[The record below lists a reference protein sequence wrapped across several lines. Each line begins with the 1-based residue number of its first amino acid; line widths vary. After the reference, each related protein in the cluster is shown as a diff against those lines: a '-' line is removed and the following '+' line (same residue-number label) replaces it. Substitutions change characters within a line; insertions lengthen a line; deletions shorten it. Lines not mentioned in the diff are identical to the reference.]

1 MKPCTIFW
9 SVEQAKGLE
18 YVMKHIE
25 KWTGKRCVA
34 AKLYREALAG
44 VSGVRLPREAVAV
57 RAVSHIF
64 GVFVQNRDA
73 VAKKMQEAGVGV
85 GIHYPIPVHLQK
97 CFAELGHQPG
107 DFPVAEQIGAEEL
120 SLPIYPE
127 ITPDQ
132 IQTVVNALAAA
143 L

>member
-1 MKPCTIFW
+1 
-9 SVEQAKGLE
+9 
-18 YVMKHIE
+18 MKHIE

-44 VSGVRLPREAVAV
+44 VSGVRLPREAADSRHVY
-57 RAVSHIF
+57 HIF
-64 GVFVQNRDA
+64 AVFVKNRDA
-73 VAKKMQEAGVGV
+73 VVKALQAAGVGA